1 MDFQNRMIP
10 VIKGNGFNPLNF
22 SKNIQLALFRMNVLY
37 LNRINLQ
44 WIHRR
49 INKIM

>member
-22 SKNIQLALFRMNVLY
+22 SKIFNWLFSG
-37 LNRINLQ
+37 
-44 WIHRR
+44 
-49 INKIM
+49 